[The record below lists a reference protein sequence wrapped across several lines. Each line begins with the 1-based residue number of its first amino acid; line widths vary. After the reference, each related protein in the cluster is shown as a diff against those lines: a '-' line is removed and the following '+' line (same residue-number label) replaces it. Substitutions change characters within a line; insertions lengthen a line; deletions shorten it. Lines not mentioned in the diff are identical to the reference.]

1 MNIFIWLGT
10 RLKMSHMSPLKTTSH
25 SQRRRDFTND
35 VESQLETILV
45 DNVFSDTPVGTTTA
59 NELFLRIA

>member
-1 MNIFIWLGT
+1 
-10 RLKMSHMSPLKTTSH
+10 MSPLKTTSH